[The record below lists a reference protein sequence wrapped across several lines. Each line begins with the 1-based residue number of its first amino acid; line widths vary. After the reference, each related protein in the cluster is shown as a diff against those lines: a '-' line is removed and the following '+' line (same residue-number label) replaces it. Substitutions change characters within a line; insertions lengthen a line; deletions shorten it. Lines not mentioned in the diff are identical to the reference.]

1 MSWEPR
7 PPFDPTLLKIGTE
20 LRRVGVEPA
29 RGEWHRVRRGI
40 WLPAATWQR
49 LAEEERHQAFT
60 HATLLSSRN
69 PTEVVLAGHS
79 AAAIWQLP
87 RIEAWPGH
95 ILVLDTEHTM
105 GPSQFIRVRR
115 GPPVP
120 QTRVHSVL
128 VTPPARTI
136 IDLACTGTLET
147 ALAAADNALARAL
160 CTREELRDEYD
171 LLVPGSKGRGNAGL
185 VVDLADE
192 LSGSPL
198 ESLSRLQ
205 MFRANFPRPV
215 LQAEYRDR
223 LGRMLTDFDWE
234 RLIGE
239 CDGQRK
245 YRVPEGATPEEAG
258 QVVWDEK
265 RREDRLRR
273 FKPVA
278 RWTWVTARSTSALS
292 RLLMSHGLRPQ
303 PRSTWFDLGST
314 RSS

>member
-7 PPFDPTLLKIGTE
+7 PPFDPTLLKVGTE

-29 RGEWHRVRRGI
+29 RGQWHAVRRGI
-40 WLPAATWQR
+40 WLPTDVWEGLAA
-49 LAEEERHQAFT
+49 EERHQAFT
-60 HATLLSSRN
+60 HATLLSS
-69 PTEVVLAGHS
+69 PGATPLVLAGHS
-79 AAAIWQLP
+79 AASMWRLP
-87 RIEAWPGH
+87 RIEPWPRH

-105 GPSQFIRVRR
+105 GPSQFVRVRR
-115 GPPVP
+115 APPVP
-120 QTRVHSVL
+120 RTRTHGVL
-128 VTPPARTI
+128 VTPPARTV
-136 IDLACTGTLET
+136 IDLACTGTLDT

-160 CTREELRDEYD
+160 CTREELRAEYD
-171 LLVPGSKGRGNAGL
+171 LLVPGSKGRGNAAL
-185 VVDLADE
+185 VVDLADG

-205 MFRANFPRPV
+205 MFRASFPPPL

-223 LGRMLTDFDWE
+223 IGTMLTDFDWE

-239 CDGQRK
+239 CDGHTK
-245 YRVPEGATPEEAG
+245 YRVPAGATPEQAT
-258 QVVWDEK
+258 QVLWDEK

-278 RWTWVTARSTSALS
+278 RWTWSTARSTSALA

-303 PRSTWFDLGST
+303 PRSTWFELGSS